1 MKKNV
6 GTSYFKDL
14 SRKDYVV
21 QASRII
27 KKEGVEAISIRRIA
41 AELGCSSAS
50 MYRYFQNLDE
60 LLFYAQLDALNEYI
74 WDVHFG
80 IWRSYAKEAF
90 KKPQAFEAVFYRNI
104 NRDLGEAL
112 KEYYEMFPDAII
124 QVSPFI
130 KEMLEIPSYYQRDYY
145 ICKLLVAEGKISEEN
160 AKKLNHIICT
170 LFLGYF
176 KFVQEHGISQ
186 DEIPELVN
194 QFIQESKEITQCYAY
209 DFTPK

>member
-74 WDVHFG
+74 LDLSKCEKDWNDIWDVHFG

-124 QVSPFI
+124 EGLLIQSKKIISSSRRCLRYPAITRGIIIYAGFWWLRA
-130 KEMLEIPSYYQRDYY
+130 KFQR
-145 ICKLLVAEGKISEEN
+145 KMQKS
-160 AKKLNHIICT
+160 
-170 LFLGYF
+170 
-176 KFVQEHGISQ
+176 
-186 DEIPELVN
+186 
-194 QFIQESKEITQCYAY
+194 
-209 DFTPK
+209 

>member
-1 MKKNV
+1 
-6 GTSYFKDL
+6 
-14 SRKDYVV
+14 
-21 QASRII
+21 
-27 KKEGVEAISIRRIA
+27 
-41 AELGCSSAS
+41 
-50 MYRYFQNLDE
+50 
-60 LLFYAQLDALNEYI
+60 
-74 WDVHFG
+74 
-80 IWRSYAKEAF
+80 
-90 KKPQAFEAVFYRNI
+90 
-104 NRDLGEAL
+104 
-112 KEYYEMFPDAII
+112 
-124 QVSPFI
+124 
-130 KEMLEIPSYYQRDYY
+130 MLEIPSYYQRDYY